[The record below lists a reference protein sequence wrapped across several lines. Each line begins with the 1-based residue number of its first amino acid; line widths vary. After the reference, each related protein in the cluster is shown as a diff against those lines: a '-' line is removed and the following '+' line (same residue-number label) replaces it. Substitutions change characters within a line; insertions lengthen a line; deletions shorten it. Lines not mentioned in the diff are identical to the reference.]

1 MEWSSYLSWFG
12 WQSVE
17 GRAGTIGYLCSQFW
31 LELKIIL
38 EFPLLLPLLHL
49 LFPLSCFPINWYFH
63 LFGWKLPSSKF
74 IKVAWEQKRLKIY
87 SQSVLLICR
96 SYILWSCQKHWIS
109 KYWTIVPGVIPT
121 NLFSGLSFYPSVPY
135 KGIDT
140 QIKGT
145 KHLNILNWFLSKLH
159 RQFIGEQKV
168 FSTNGT
174 RIMGCSLQKKL
185 ILTRIS
191 HLVCMCVY
199 VCVS

>member
-1 MEWSSYLSWFG
+1 MKFDS
-12 WQSVE
+12 
-17 GRAGTIGYLCSQFW
+17 I
-31 LELKIIL
+31 
-38 EFPLLLPLLHL
+38 P
-49 LFPLSCFPINWYFH
+49 
-63 LFGWKLPSSKF
+63 LFGSKPGWSHNF
-74 IKVAWEQKRLKIY
+74 ALHAWHCLRSLAVNRTIKRLKIY

-121 NLFSGLSFYPSVPY
+121 NLFSGLFFYPSVPY